1 MVFDGLNPHDKADKV
16 LLAPKFPDVFTF
28 FGEIKKNIDLPN
40 PHVLNLEP
48 PWLMTKS
55 PCFDC

>member
-28 FGEIKKNIDLPN
+28 FGEIKKK
-40 PHVLNLEP
+40 
-48 PWLMTKS
+48 T
-55 PCFDC
+55 

>member
-28 FGEIKKNIDLPN
+28 FGEIKKNRSA
-40 PHVLNLEP
+40 
-48 PWLMTKS
+48 KS
-55 PCFDC
+55 PCFESWTPMVDD